1 MGDGE
6 NGGIPSNPTRG
17 PYFPNELSFPYELS
31 RLALGVYFL
40 VGRGRAFFCN
50 ELSAD
55 SVHVLNL
62 ARSVKVHFLV
72 PLAKGTFC

>member
-40 VGRGRAFFCN
+40 VGRRAPR
-50 ELSAD
+50 E
-55 SVHVLNL
+55 
-62 ARSVKVHFLV
+62 ARRAPALWVAFLIKWDNV
-72 PLAKGTFC
+72 RLQSEFPKRQWFS